1 MHPPACQVCI
11 TLQALALARY
21 IAMTYPVQRRP
32 GGPGQPQRRRRQ
44 EYGACG
50 KHAAGAHQSAPSE
63 SILPHGLLTE
73 MGHGPHMGRL
83 GGSSGWR
90 AYGII
95 VRGPLPWRMRC
106 ESRCGHG
113 AASVGEPGLHV
124 LGALAILLVAGRTVA
139 AHMHEHYRSK
149 SAHTQSNQQP
159 SCLCECVCYGV
170 LVVLATVTDGSACL
184 LRRLG
189 AGQHQLG

>member
-1 MHPPACQVCI
+1 MA
-11 TLQALALARY
+11 
-21 IAMTYPVQRRP
+21 YPVQRRP

-50 KHAAGAHQSAPSE
+50 KRAAAAGAHQSAPSE
-63 SILPHGLLTE
+63 SILPHGPMTE
-73 MGHGPHMGRL
+73 MGHGPHMGR
-83 GGSSGWR
+83 GSSGWR
-90 AYGII
+90 AHGII
-95 VRGPLPWRMRC
+95 VRGPLHWRMRC

-139 AHMHEHYRSK
+139 AHVPVHAHCRSN

-170 LVVLATVTDGSACL
+170 LVVLAAVTDATRYKGLVDHAASPPRAPHG
-184 LRRLG
+184 RASVPPAAPRG
-189 AGQHQLG
+189 